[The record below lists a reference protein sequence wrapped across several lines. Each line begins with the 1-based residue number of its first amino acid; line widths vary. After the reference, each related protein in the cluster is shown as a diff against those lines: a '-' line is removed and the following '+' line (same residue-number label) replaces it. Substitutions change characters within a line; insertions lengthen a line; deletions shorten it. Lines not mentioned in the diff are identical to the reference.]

1 MADPTL
7 YVEPPA
13 RTPRRGGISEFAE
26 FREDSRIALGA
37 LPEFTSAGCAFP
49 VDDVRLCYPS
59 GGADQNT
66 KTPDGIDTIEAAVGP
81 FGLYSGVE
89 CWLDGGDDFLDRAR
103 AALEQGQDRG
113 IEKRLDTWLKTLA
126 ATTATNFLDAVAKAE
141 EYADDNYLGAPLLIL
156 NRGDAVRAKQ
166 QGALDHIGPDGL
178 IVTANGT
185 RVLASGAVTPG
196 TVGVVGALTVLHTEI
211 ISGYAPTVTSNTQL
225 ALAER
230 AYSILVD
237 CDFAAR
243 FTVS

>member
-13 RTPRRGGISEFAE
+13 RTPRRGGISEHAE
-26 FREDSRIALGA
+26 FREDSRIGLGA
-37 LPEFTSAGCAFP
+37 IPEFTSAGCAFP

-59 GGADQNT
+59 GGDAQNT
-66 KTPDGIDTIEAAVGP
+66 KEPDGIETIDAAVGP

-89 CWLDGGDDFLDRAR
+89 CWLDGGDDFLDRAVS
-103 AALEQGQDRG
+103 ALEQGQDRG
-113 IEKRLDTWLKTLA
+113 IEKRLNTWLQTLTGTA
-126 ATTATNFLDAVAKAE
+126 ATNFLDAVARAE
-141 EYADDNYLGAPLLIL
+141 EFADDNYLGAPLLVL

-166 QGALDHIGPDGL
+166 AGALDHIGPDGL

-196 TVGVVGALTVLHTEI
+196 SVSTVGALTVLHTGI
-211 ISGYAPTVTSNTQL
+211 VSGWAPTVTSNTQL
-225 ALAER
+225 AMAER
-230 AYSILVD
+230 VYSILVD

>member
-13 RTPRRGGISEFAE
+13 RTPRRGGISEHAE

-59 GGADQNT
+59 GGADQN
-66 KTPDGIDTIEAAVGP
+66 KKEPDGLDTIEAAVGP
-81 FGLYSGVE
+81 FGLYSGIE
-89 CWLDGGDDFLDRAR
+89 CWLDGGDDFPARAR

-113 IEKRLDTWLKTLA
+113 IEKRLDTWLESLTGTA
-126 ATTATNFLDAVAKAE
+126 ATSFAEAVALAE
-141 EYADDNYLGAPLLIL
+141 QYADDTYLGAPILVL
-156 NRGDAVRAKQ
+156 NRADAVRAKSA
-166 QGALDHIGPDGL
+166 GVLDHIGPDGL
-178 IVTANGT
+178 IVTPNGT
-185 RVLASGAVTPG
+185 RVLASSQITPG
-196 TVGVVGALTVLHTEI
+196 SVSVVGALTVLHTEV

-230 AYSILVD
+230 VYSILVD

-243 FTVS
+243 YTVS